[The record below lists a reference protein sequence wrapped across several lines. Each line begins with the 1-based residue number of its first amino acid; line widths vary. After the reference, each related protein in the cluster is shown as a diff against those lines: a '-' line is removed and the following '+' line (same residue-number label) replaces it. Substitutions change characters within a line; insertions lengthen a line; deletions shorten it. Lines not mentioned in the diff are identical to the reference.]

1 MEPTAQVSCNQTF
14 WQTFFHVKKELKR
27 ANDML
32 QQMYNH
38 EFKECQHLVNKNVAD
53 ISQEDL
59 KLTEI
64 LKNGTEL
71 VGGYYQVLLPFRK
84 DE

>member
-1 MEPTAQVSCNQTF
+1 
-14 WQTFFHVKKELKR
+14 
-27 ANDML
+27 
-32 QQMYNH
+32 MYNH